1 MLDNSLKNKKII
13 ISAGASGIGWATT
26 KICVAKGASVYLCDN
41 DLKAINKVKKH
52 SLYNKRIFVS
62 ETDASD
68 ETEVVDF
75 FHKIKKKF
83 RNLDALINNVG
94 IAGPTG
100 TIEKLDS
107 SEWENTLH
115 VNVNSHFY
123 FTKQAIPLL
132 KKSNN
137 SSIVNISS
145 TAGIMGYPLRSPYA
159 VSKWGVVGL
168 TKTLAMELGKYKIRV
183 NAVCPGT
190 IKGDRM
196 KRVIKAKAKLMKVSQ
211 KLIEKDFIS
220 MSSLKS
226 WVTEEDIG
234 NACAFLISN
243 EASNISGQVIAVDGN
258 TEKMD

>member
-168 TKTLAMELGKYKIRV
+168 TKTLAMELGKYKI
-183 NAVCPGT
+183 
-190 IKGDRM
+190 
-196 KRVIKAKAKLMKVSQ
+196 
-211 KLIEKDFIS
+211 
-220 MSSLKS
+220 
-226 WVTEEDIG
+226 
-234 NACAFLISN
+234 
-243 EASNISGQVIAVDGN
+243 
-258 TEKMD
+258 

>member
-1 MLDNSLKNKKII
+1 MLGNSLKNKKII

-41 DLKAINKVKKH
+41 DLKEINKVKKH

-123 FTKQAIPLL
+123 FTKQTIPLL

-243 EASNISGQVIAVDGN
+243 EASKISGQVIAVDGN